1 MAVSA
6 AACTWSRAARR
17 RKRDSDAMD
26 ADAYGAPRVVC
37 RVRCEERAGG
47 GEGEGEKGEK
57 GGQLVFDWLRGR
69 DRALFEGFASHV
81 GRKVVAGLSSPSI
94 SLGNG

>member
-1 MAVSA
+1 MAVLA
-6 AACTWSRAARR
+6 AGCTWSRAARR
-17 RKRDSDAMD
+17 RKRDSDAMLTD
-26 ADAYGAPRVVC
+26 ADGAPQLVC
-37 RVRCEERAGG
+37 RVRCEKRAGG
-47 GEGEGEKGEK
+47 GGEGGE
-57 GGQLVFDWLRGR
+57 GGAQLVFDWLRGR

>member
-6 AACTWSRAARR
+6 ARCTWSRAARR

-26 ADAYGAPRVVC
+26 ADADGAPQLVC
-37 RVRCEERAGG
+37 RVRCEERSGG
-47 GEGEGEKGEK
+47 GEGEGGEE
-57 GGQLVFDWLRGR
+57 GAQLVFDWLRGR